1 MPSDAEQ
8 AIYSERLWPTPGI
21 WAATIAFG
29 AALGLIP
36 APISTQAALIT
47 AALGVV
53 GCVTLLSMST
63 PAVEI
68 TAESF
73 TAGRARVPVSL
84 VSGIAELDP
93 EQMRQARGVRLD
105 ARAYLC
111 IRGWL
116 PAGAKVFLADPED
129 PTPYWLISSRRP
141 EALAKALRAVIDRV
155 SRAE

>member
-8 AIYSERLWPTPGI
+8 AVYSERLWPTPGI

-29 AALGLIP
+29 AGLGLIP

-47 AALGVV
+47 AGLGFV
-53 GCVTLLSMST
+53 GCVTLFVITT
-63 PAVEI
+63 PTVRVTTETLI
-68 TAESF
+68 
-73 TAGRARVPVSL
+73 AGRAKVPVSL
-84 VSGIAELDP
+84 VSGIEELDP
-93 EQMRQARGVRLD
+93 GQMRQARGVRLD

-116 PAGAKVFLADPED
+116 PVGVKVFLADPED

-141 EALAKALRAVIDRV
+141 EALASALRATIDRV
-155 SRAE
+155 SPAE

>member
-36 APISTQAALIT
+36 APISTQAALIV
-47 AALGVV
+47 AVLGVV
-53 GCVTLLSMST
+53 GCVTLLAITT
-63 PAVEI
+63 PTLKI
-68 TAESF
+68 TAETF
-73 TAGRARVPVSL
+73 AAGRAKLPVSL

-141 EALAKALRAVIDRV
+141 EALAKALRAMIDRV